1 MKHATWTGFVDGDL
15 QPVVGA
21 ELTAT
26 GWRGITADGEILE
39 VQSSTGVP
47 ESIMMFSA
55 GELVGQRKVSAQIVS
70 VTDYLD
76 AFNASAVLHRNNH
89 DAEALTAIEQAIA
102 IVPTARARF
111 NRAMIL
117 LALGHWLEGFEE
129 FELCEREPPFQ
140 RPAMA
145 AALALGKQPWRGESL
160 EGKRLLLLHDHGFG
174 DTIMMLRFVEALRR
188 HGAQV
193 IQCVPSELE
202 WLALQFGDVV
212 DLRCPCD
219 YFVSY
224 LQLLRWLRIVPCS
237 VPIAPYIRV
246 SGDWKVHWREQLG
259 PAQHKRVGVAWSVRT
274 EHSGDFPRPLPLQQI
289 AVWFPDAELHS
300 VQKQGVEE
308 AAANGVATHELLDFA
323 STAALMM
330 QMDEIVTVDTAAAH
344 LAGAIGH
351 PNVTLMLSQ
360 WHSWRW
366 HDNPFYPHVR
376 IVESGR

>member
-1 MKHATWTGFVDGDL
+1 
-15 QPVVGA
+15 
-21 ELTAT
+21 
-26 GWRGITADGEILE
+26 
-39 VQSSTGVP
+39 
-47 ESIMMFSA
+47 
-55 GELVGQRKVSAQIVS
+55 
-70 VTDYLD
+70 
-76 AFNASAVLHRNNH
+76 
-89 DAEALTAIEQAIA
+89 
-102 IVPTARARF
+102 
-111 NRAMIL
+111 
-117 LALGHWLEGFEE
+117 
-129 FELCEREPPFQ
+129 
-140 RPAMA
+140 
-145 AALALGKQPWRGESL
+145 
-160 EGKRLLLLHDHGFG
+160 
-174 DTIMMLRFVEALRR
+174 MMLRFVEMLRR

-193 IQCVPSELE
+193 IQCVPAELE

-212 DLRCPCD
+212 DLHCPCD

-224 LQLLRWLRIVPCS
+224 LQLLRWLRIVPAS
-237 VPIAPYIRV
+237 VPVEPYIRV
-246 SGDWKVHWREQLG
+246 SGDWQAHWREQLG

-300 VQKQGVEE
+300 VQTQGVEE
-308 AAANGVATHELLDFA
+308 AAAQGVVTHELLDFA

-330 QMDEIVTVDTAAAH
+330 QMDEIVTVDTAAVH

>member
-1 MKHATWTGFVDGDL
+1 
-15 QPVVGA
+15 
-21 ELTAT
+21 
-26 GWRGITADGEILE
+26 
-39 VQSSTGVP
+39 
-47 ESIMMFSA
+47 
-55 GELVGQRKVSAQIVS
+55 
-70 VTDYLD
+70 
-76 AFNASAVLHRNNH
+76 
-89 DAEALTAIEQAIA
+89 
-102 IVPTARARF
+102 
-111 NRAMIL
+111 MIL

-140 RPAMA
+140 RPTTA

-174 DTIMMLRFVEALRR
+174 DTIMMLRFVEMLRR

-193 IQCVPSELE
+193 IQCVPAELE

-246 SGDWKVHWREQLG
+246 SGDWQAHWRQRLG
-259 PAQHKRVGVAWSVRT
+259 PKVHKRVGVAWSVRT

-376 IVESGR
+376 MVESGR